1 MNCAGRSRRSG
12 AGRLALH
19 PARGAR
25 RGRLGSVVP
34 AGITPDVR
42 QSAVCRA
49 DRPGAR
55 RALATAGKSV
65 RRSWG
70 LLAQA
75 DRPCDNREDIA
86 GAIVALQ
93 AADAVIAGPLS
104 PDDANSPGLLPH
116 LAELAD
122 RAYRALR
129 PSRELIVHPAFGQV
143 ARRFQ
148 YIQMTRQEARSLGAG
163 AIDLGILAQ
172 RLRSLQ
178 GDSGEFAITEFGG
191 QGLLWADHA
200 WWEIEPIGNVDDSA
214 AAAVFCVA
222 WVVARRFRRA
232 DAAQALA
239 YARAAAVAATH
250 KERRSS

>member
-1 MNCAGRSRRSG
+1 M
-12 AGRLALH
+12 
-19 PARGAR
+19 
-25 RGRLGSVVP
+25 
-34 AGITPDVR
+34 
-42 QSAVCRA
+42 
-49 DRPGAR
+49 
-55 RALATAGKSV
+55 
-65 RRSWG
+65 
-70 LLAQA
+70 
-75 DRPCDNREDIA
+75 
-86 GAIVALQ
+86 
-93 AADAVIAGPLS
+93 
-104 PDDANSPGLLPH
+104 
-116 LAELAD
+116 AELAD
-122 RAYRALR
+122 RASRALR

-191 QGLLWADHA
+191 QGLYVGRPCVVGG
-200 WWEIEPIGNVDDSA
+200 IEPIGNVDDSA

-222 WVVARRFRRA
+222 WVVTRRFRRA